1 MKSPY
6 WISVLSMLWLTTFWV
21 PCPAEPLMP
30 LDSTKPPISL
40 LQQNNPSQVTVAMAP
55 SEPPKLGEPADTHNN
70 PLEPLISQ
78 EASAYSISVAQYDRS
93 IQEKAS
99 ETSSEPLESVE
110 PEDTIADPLEPMNR
124 LFFHFNDK
132 VYFWILKPM
141 ATGYKAV
148 VPEDLRIG
156 VRNFFSNLTTPIRLF
171 NCLLQADFKCAG
183 NETFRFLLNT
193 SLGLAGFLDPA
204 KKELDIEKQDGDFGQ
219 TLGIW
224 GIKPAFYIEW
234 PILGA
239 SSLRDTFGYAGDL
252 LLDPQTY
259 LVPSIPLNLGIRSYD
274 RVNETSL
281 RIGEYE
287 DFKKVTLDPYIAK
300 RDAYHQNRQHKIR
313 EK

>member
-1 MKSPY
+1 MRKPY

-30 LDSTKPPISL
+30 LNSTKPSISIS
-40 LQQNNPSQVTVAMAP
+40 QENEPSQVTVAMTP
-55 SEPPKLGEPADTHNN
+55 SEPSKLGEPADTYNN
-70 PLEPLISQ
+70 PLEPLISLV
-78 EASAYSISVAQYDRS
+78 ASDPPISVAQYNRS

-156 VRNFFSNLTTPIRLF
+156 VQNFFANVTTPIRLF
-171 NCLLQADFKCAG
+171 NCLLQANFKCMG
-183 NETFRFLLNT
+183 NETLRFLLNT

-204 KKELDIEKQDGDFGQ
+204 KKELGIEKQDEDFGQ
-219 TLGIW
+219 TLGFW

>member
-1 MKSPY
+1 MRKPY
-6 WISVLSMLWLTTFWV
+6 WISVLSILWLFTFWV

-30 LDSTKPPISL
+30 LNSTKPSISIF
-40 LQQNNPSQVTVAMAP
+40 QQNDPPQVIAEMVP
-55 SEPPKLGEPADTHNN
+55 SEPPKLGEPTDTHNN
-70 PLEPLISQ
+70 PLEPLISLM
-78 EASAYSISVAQYDRS
+78 ASDSPIAVAQHDRAV
-93 IQEKAS
+93 QEKTS
-99 ETSSEPLESVE
+99 PTSSEPLKSEESG
-110 PEDTIADPLEPMNR
+110 DTIADPLEPMNR
-124 LFFHFNDK
+124 LFFHFNDRL
-132 VYFWILKPM
+132 YFWILKPV
-141 ATGYKAV
+141 ATGYKTV

-156 VRNFFSNLTTPIRLF
+156 VRNFFSNVATPIRLF

-204 KKELDIEKQDGDFGQ
+204 KKELDIERQDGDFGQ

-252 LLDPQTY
+252 FLDPQTY
-259 LVPSIPLNLGIRSYD
+259 LVPSIPLNLAIRSYD
-274 RVNETSL
+274 QVNDTSL

>member
-1 MKSPY
+1 MKNPY

-30 LDSTKPPISL
+30 LDSTKPPISI
-40 LQQNNPSQVTVAMAP
+40 LQQNNPSKVTVAMTP
-55 SEPPKLGEPADTHNN
+55 SEPSKLGDPADTDNN
-70 PLEPLISQ
+70 PLEPWISQ
-78 EASAYSISVAQYDRS
+78 EASASSISAAQYDRS
-93 IQEKAS
+93 AQEKAS
-99 ETSSEPLESVE
+99 ATSSEPLKSGES
-110 PEDTIADPLEPMNR
+110 EDTIADPLEPMNR
-124 LFFHFNDK
+124 LFFHFNDRL
-132 VYFWILKPM
+132 YFWLLKPI

-259 LVPSIPLNLGIRSYD
+259 LIPSIPLNLSIRSYD
-274 RVNETSL
+274 RVNDTSL
-281 RIGEYE
+281 KIGEYE

>member
-1 MKSPY
+1 MKNPY

-30 LDSTKPPISL
+30 LDSTKPPISI
-40 LQQNNPSQVTVAMAP
+40 LQQNNPSKVTVAMTP
-55 SEPPKLGEPADTHNN
+55 SEPSKLGDPADTDNN
-70 PLEPLISQ
+70 PLEPWISQ
-78 EASAYSISVAQYDRS
+78 EASASSISAAQYDRS
-93 IQEKAS
+93 AQEKAS
-99 ETSSEPLESVE
+99 ATSSEPLKSGES
-110 PEDTIADPLEPMNR
+110 EDTIADPLEPMNR
-124 LFFHFNDK
+124 LFFHFNDRL
-132 VYFWILKPM
+132 YFWLLKPI
-141 ATGYKAV
+141 ATGYKGV

-259 LVPSIPLNLGIRSYD
+259 LIPSIPLNLSIRSYD
-274 RVNETSL
+274 RVNDTSL
-281 RIGEYE
+281 KIGEYE